1 MRQFVKRTQGS
12 FIESKGSALVWQYR
26 DVDPYFGS
34 MQAKE
39 LSSHLKDLLFGF
51 DVDVLNGKGYVEVK
65 LRGVN
70 KGVAVSKV
78 LAKVTQMYGDVDFI
92 LCVGDDRS
100 DEDMF
105 EAVAAFTT
113 PEEPATDNTSSQLS
127 TTDGESDGHSGGEMQ
142 QQARS
147 GPSAEDELG
156 PMATDT
162 TWSKTR
168 KLSNIGSL
176 AASGCGNLAKL
187 GSMGFGSEECS
198 SAAAHQKFFTCTVG
212 RKPSAAKYFLD
223 DVEEVSEVLSS
234 IKLQQER
241 SGRRASKDYVSSYH
255 TWSGGDMM
263 RPGMR
268 VASQPAL
275 SSLAFGPVARRP

>member
-1 MRQFVKRTQGS
+1 MFSSGCLRRRSSVASLRLHFAQSSLLPQDPDYTWQSYAFEIMRQFVKRTQGS

-147 GPSAEDELG
+147 GPSAEDVG
-156 PMATDT
+156 GVRTHVHMF
-162 TWSKTR
+162 TR
-168 KLSNIGSL
+168 SWALKASL
-176 AASGCGNLAKL
+176 KIRA
-187 GSMGFGSEECS
+187 
-198 SAAAHQKFFTCTVG
+198 
-212 RKPSAAKYFLD
+212 PSANT
-223 DVEEVSEVLSS
+223 
-234 IKLQQER
+234 
-241 SGRRASKDYVSSYH
+241 RAEKVK
-255 TWSGGDMM
+255 
-263 RPGMR
+263 
-268 VASQPAL
+268 V
-275 SSLAFGPVARRP
+275 